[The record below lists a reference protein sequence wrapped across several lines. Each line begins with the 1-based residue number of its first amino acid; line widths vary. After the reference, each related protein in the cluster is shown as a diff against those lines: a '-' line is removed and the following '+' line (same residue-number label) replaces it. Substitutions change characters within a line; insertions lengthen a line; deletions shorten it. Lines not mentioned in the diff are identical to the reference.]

1 MSPAVRISDANLE
14 KLGEW
19 AAPFKDT
26 PNDALGNLMDAADKA
41 GLRFSPKQTGSEVS
55 GRRDANQTALAK
67 RTRKRGRIPQEVYES
82 FILMAMY
89 ELDGKA
95 KVSEVLD
102 RVEDKMAGI
111 LDRDYDYQ
119 RPPTGT
125 EVRWRNTAR
134 WARAA
139 LVDRG
144 LITRGSPRGIW
155 ELSEQGKTEAKAI
168 LASQGSG

>member
-1 MSPAVRISDANLE
+1 MPIRRHL
-14 KLGEW
+14 
-19 AAPFKDT
+19 
-26 PNDALGNLMDAADKA
+26 PNE
-41 GLRFSPKQTGSEVS
+41 R
-55 GRRDANQTALAK
+55 
-67 RTRKRGRIPQEVYES
+67 RKRGRIPQEVYES

-139 LVDRG
+139 LVDRD
-144 LITRGSPRGIW
+144 
-155 ELSEQGKTEAKAI
+155 
-168 LASQGSG
+168 